1 MKKRLGWTV
10 NVAILEGCMA
20 SEERSWYF
28 DAALRFGWTKAQLLE
43 KIETG
48 VWREETLDERADICY
63 TKDKEVKVENQTDE
77 KDPLCVSRQ
86 YLQEPNGRVRH
97 EGLGEKSWA
106 DVAVP
111 NCIGGYQQRGNW
123 EPSLSAGTPQACR
136 AWDRLRRPRSPAVH
150 QQRLREIRP
159 ADRDGQSQS
168 AGYVPDLRRRLC
180 RQNPSP
186 DGLYQS
192 SRRSRRSMVHGR
204 FRDNLAGRVGWV
216 PGVAG
221 QPVSAVAQINA

>member
-43 KIETG
+43 EIETG

-77 KDPLCVSRQ
+77 KDPLRVSRQ

-97 EGLGEKSWA
+97 EGLVEKSWA

-159 ADRDGQSQS
+159 ADRVDK
-168 AGYVPDLRRRLC
+168 ANLRDMYRICGDDFADKIHLLMDYT
-180 RQNPSP
+180 NHPGEVADP
-186 DGLYQS
+186 WYTED
-192 SRRSRRSMVHGR
+192 
-204 FRDNLAGRVGWV
+204 FETTWRDVLAGCQGLL
-216 PGVAG
+216 G

>member
-77 KDPLCVSRQ
+77 KAPLRVSRQ
-86 YLQEPNGRVRH
+86 YLPQPNGRVCD
-97 EGLGEKSWA
+97 EGLGEEGGA
-106 DVAVP
+106 GVTVP
-111 NCIGGYQQRGNW
+111 YRVGGDQPGGDW
-123 EPSLSAGTPQACR
+123 
-136 AWDRLRRPRSPAVH
+136 
-150 QQRLREIRP
+150 
-159 ADRDGQSQS
+159 
-168 AGYVPDLRRRLC
+168 
-180 RQNPSP
+180 
-186 DGLYQS
+186 QS
-192 SRRSRRSMVHGR
+192 S
-204 FRDNLAGRVGWV
+204 A
-216 PGVAG
+216 
-221 QPVSAVAQINA
+221 